1 MEKQIDH
8 SYSYKQ
14 ALEAERAL
22 SDQLADALV
31 LVRLGMH
38 QVGAG
43 KGNILFDAV
52 NNALASY
59 NKARGK

>member
-1 MEKQIDH
+1 MDRPATELDL
-8 SYSYKQ
+8 YRE
-14 ALEAERAL
+14 LEGERAL